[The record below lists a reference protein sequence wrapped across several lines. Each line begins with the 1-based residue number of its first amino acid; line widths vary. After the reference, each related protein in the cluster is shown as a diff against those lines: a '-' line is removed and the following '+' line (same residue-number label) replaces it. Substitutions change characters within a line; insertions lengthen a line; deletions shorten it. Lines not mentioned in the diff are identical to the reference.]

1 MLSFFFSLVL
11 NIIVFVFN
19 GLKQSLILLTKP
31 NCLYRFL
38 FFIGTLFMLIFKKAY
53 CALCGQTWV
62 EFAAMLVISRG
73 KKTDKVQSFHL
84 ILNWQ

>member
-1 MLSFFFSLVL
+1 
-11 NIIVFVFN
+11 
-19 GLKQSLILLTKP
+19 
-31 NCLYRFL
+31 
-38 FFIGTLFMLIFKKAY
+38 MLIFEKAS

-62 EFAAMLVISRG
+62 EFAANVSHLTR

>member
-1 MLSFFFSLVL
+1 
-11 NIIVFVFN
+11 
-19 GLKQSLILLTKP
+19 
-31 NCLYRFL
+31 
-38 FFIGTLFMLIFKKAY
+38 MLIFKKTS

-62 EFAAMLVISRG
+62 GFAAMLVISRG